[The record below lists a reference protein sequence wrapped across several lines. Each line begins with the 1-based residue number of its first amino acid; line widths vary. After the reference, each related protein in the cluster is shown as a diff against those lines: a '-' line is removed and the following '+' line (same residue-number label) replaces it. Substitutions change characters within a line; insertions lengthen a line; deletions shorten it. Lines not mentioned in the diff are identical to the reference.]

1 MLPTDLDAMCARS
14 VDGGEG
20 IAVARSMEKYRSDE
34 IERAAEE
41 KIKANL
47 LETHGL
53 VAGTVAEDGKCYI
66 ASTLMVVKGSGAE
79 EPSSQDKD
87 ATRGEYCDIMF
98 GPLYPGKVQSAK
110 EIEARDVHQMMDEEV
125 LFAAAK
131 LYGVNFKVRSL

>member
-1 MLPTDLDAMCARS
+1 MLPTDWDDMCARS

-41 KIKANL
+41 KIKANVL
-47 LETHGL
+47 KHHGL
-53 VAGTVAEDGKCYI
+53 VAGTVAEDGQCYI
-66 ASTLMVVKGSGAE
+66 ASTLMVVNGSGVE

-110 EIEARDVHQMMDEEV
+110 ETEARDVHKMMDEEV